1 MHVAP
6 LALVVLAAVTAM
18 VDTAWHVSPGETG
31 GSRTRPNRRAPKGKV
46 WRTSLDA
53 DIRRQPP
60 TLAPAGS
67 STPTGVTNPELGHS
81 QSGQVTGDLVSPTV
95 VAAAPEAD
103 EHASDTEAT
112 KEAGGEVLAADDS
125 ITDEDEAS
133 PLAEQSM
140 SADQG
145 KLVKKEL
152 SKEARKQNQTKFK
165 GEESVARPPRTIAE
179 LSAIP
184 DGDILAPGMVF
195 LTRAEAELTLAEL
208 FEKHRKNYKL

>member
-1 MHVAP
+1 MVGSAAAGVNGCFNIYRLLNGVARLTISQIDRRSRREKMHVAP

-112 KEAGGEVLAADDS
+112 KEA
-125 ITDEDEAS
+125 
-133 PLAEQSM
+133 
-140 SADQG
+140 
-145 KLVKKEL
+145 
-152 SKEARKQNQTKFK
+152 
-165 GEESVARPPRTIAE
+165 
-179 LSAIP
+179 
-184 DGDILAPGMVF
+184 
-195 LTRAEAELTLAEL
+195 
-208 FEKHRKNYKL
+208 H